1 MIYPSQHN
9 ISVGSTIT
17 KIEQVGFWRA
27 CWEGNSWWN
36 DDSSILP
43 GLLLVRLSWTDH
55 LSTLL
60 PAMPQGLFI
69 FLAWHCS
76 HHARTEEKK
85 KLTTLEYLCFLLW
98 RPPNSHRV
106 TDREKCKTNHVG
118 ILASLFGWQ
127 MINKSGTMLHD
138 GSQSQDPPH
147 GNTWSLWM
155 LLDGTF
161 LAKTNVFVKI
171 FFFLLLTEYWIA

>member
-1 MIYPSQHN
+1 MLRGEQLVERWFIHSAGASPCTSELDRPSVHAAARHATGPFHILSMTLQSPRQN
-9 ISVGSTIT
+9 
-17 KIEQVGFWRA
+17 WRK
-27 CWEGNSWWN
+27 
-36 DDSSILP
+36 
-43 GLLLVRLSWTDH
+43 
-55 LSTLL
+55 
-60 PAMPQGLFI
+60 
-69 FLAWHCS
+69 
-76 HHARTEEKK
+76 KK

-161 LAKTNVFVKI
+161 LAKTDVFVKI
-171 FFFLLLTEYWIA
+171 FFFFFYWLNIESLNCQRKGWDGNTPTRAPLRKWRII